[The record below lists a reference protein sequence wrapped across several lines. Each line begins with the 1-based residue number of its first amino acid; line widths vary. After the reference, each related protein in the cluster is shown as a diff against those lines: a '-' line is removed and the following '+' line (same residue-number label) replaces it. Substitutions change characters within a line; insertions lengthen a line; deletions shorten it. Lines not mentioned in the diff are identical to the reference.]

1 MTTPNEAVSVAPKGA
16 ESNSALLKNKEIKKL
31 IEFGLQRGYLT
42 YEEVNE
48 LLPPEI
54 LQPEQIDA
62 VIYLLGENEIEV
74 LETTKRPKEVED
86 EDDDAE
92 EGAIGAPEAAEAKEE
107 IAAGPDYARG
117 ADPVKLYLKKMGSVS
132 LLNR

>member
-31 IEFGLQRGYLT
+31 IDLGLQRGYLT

-54 LQPEQIDA
+54 LQPEQIDS
-62 VIYLLGENEIEV
+62 VIFLLADNEIEV
-74 LETTKRPKEVED
+74 LDTTKRPKEVED
-86 EDDDAE
+86 EDEEGD
-92 EGAIGAPEAAEAKEE
+92 EGAIGSPEATEDGQCFA
-107 IAAGPDYARG
+107 PY
-117 ADPVKLYLKKMGSVS
+117 P
-132 LLNR
+132 